1 MPLDC
6 LSAAQGKPEDD
17 YRVQGIVGVG
27 SFGVVRKVQPGHPA
41 SFHRCHDVTYPVSQM
56 AGTNH
61 DGWSFGVLLQVPK
74 HGNHA
79 GYESGG

>member
-1 MPLDC
+1 MALGC

-41 SFHRCHDVTYPVSQM
+41 SFHRCHGVTYPVSQTP
-56 AGTNH
+56 GTNH
-61 DGWSFGVLLQVPK
+61 DGRSFGVLLQVQK

-79 GYESGG
+79 GHESGG